1 MEHNADFTTALE
13 QDTRIRKRSGWLVA
27 VTVFL
32 AAYAISVANF
42 QYWGLALGWLPSTF
56 LAAAFGWIAYGFP
69 WLIDVVAILLE
80 LLAALG

>member
-1 MEHNADFTTALE
+1 MEHDADITTAQE

-27 VTVFL
+27 VIVFL
-32 AAYAISVANF
+32 VAYAIFAASF

-56 LAAAFGWIAYGFP
+56 LAVAFGWIAYCFP